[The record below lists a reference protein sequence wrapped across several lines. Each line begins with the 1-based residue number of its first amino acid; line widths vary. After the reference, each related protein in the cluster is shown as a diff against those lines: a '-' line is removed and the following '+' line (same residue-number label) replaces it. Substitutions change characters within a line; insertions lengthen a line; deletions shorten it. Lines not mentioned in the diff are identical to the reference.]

1 MARKKESKNFNWSEK
16 IVKYNIFKNTSHF
29 KALKTTQKAKFLGLT
44 NRQNF
49 FSLMKQIEKIS
60 KKDEDEK
67 CPICYEF
74 INIIKENGKEI
85 FTPSSCKHQICVEC
99 FGRMCRAFPY
109 VQLKYDYDLFIFES
123 LKI

>member
-1 MARKKESKNFNWSEK
+1 MFIKEQSKLIN
-16 IVKYNIFKNTSHF
+16 
-29 KALKTTQKAKFLGLT
+29 LRLG
-44 NRQNF
+44 
-49 FSLMKQIEKIS
+49 EKIS

-109 VQLKYDYDLFIFES
+109 VQLKYD
-123 LKI
+123 